1 MKPFSALKTKL
12 VRTPAP
18 SPTKH
23 SRQAKGLVPAPSTP
37 AQGRRTM
44 PRVTLGSPVPYLGAP
59 SPSRKEVARLSETGL
74 KLLTHPDLA
83 LHGLHKGLIDNLRFS
98 RADAVERVGAK
109 LNELIA
115 AANRLPVAIPAERK
129 KQSELSDELASIK
142 QLTTQA
148 RVLVQ
153 EHIVSS
159 ELSQPIME
167 FLSSVDGACNET
179 IRQLTLLSQSEDD
192 LDALMSEIER
202 MPDALSAPASQH
214 RTSVATERVSKAPAS
229 EDEQL
234 DELFSSITKLP
245 SVSPKR
251 LQVSYV
257 GRSVPA
263 ITAEEYGLK
272 WQAFLEPVPPAL
284 RSRVEAALRESRA
297 AGLPHWS
304 GSQLISARNERI
316 SEALA
321 ALDRKV
327 DELKTHKNTSGRH
340 QAVAAI
346 RQLMLK
352 LQDALKD
359 AGFHE
364 EASHI
369 GLARLNPAG
378 YNAGYGQG
386 LSLSQAVSRQLDSK
400 EEMSP
405 GSARK
410 KPKLVRQN
418 TPSSPLPQLRRNRS

>member
-1 MKPFSALKTKL
+1 
-12 VRTPAP
+12 
-18 SPTKH
+18 
-23 SRQAKGLVPAPSTP
+23 
-37 AQGRRTM
+37 M

-59 SPSRKEVARLSETGL
+59 SPSRKEVSRLSETGL
-74 KLLTHPDLA
+74 ELLTHPDLA

-98 RADAVERVGAK
+98 RATGMEAVGEKLHDLIDAAK
-109 LNELIA
+109 G
-115 AANRLPVAIPAERK
+115 LPSAIPDK
-129 KQSELSDELASIK
+129 PDQQSALSMKLASIK
-142 QLTTQA
+142 QLTTEA
-148 RVLVQ
+148 RSLVQ
-153 EHIVSS
+153 KHIVSS
-159 ELSQPIME
+159 ELSRPIME
-167 FLSSVDGACNET
+167 FLSSVDGACDET
-179 IRQLTLLSQSEDD
+179 IRRLPLLNQSEDD

-202 MPDALSAPASQH
+202 MPDARSAPASQH
-214 RTSVATERVSKAPAS
+214 KASVATERVSKAPTS
-229 EDEQL
+229 EDDQL

-251 LQVSYV
+251 LQASYV
-257 GRSVPA
+257 KRSVPA

-284 RSRVEAALRESRA
+284 RSKVEAALQESRA
-297 AGLPHWS
+297 AASPCWS
-304 GSQLISARNERI
+304 GSQLISARNEGI
-316 SEALA
+316 SEALT

-340 QAVAAI
+340 QAVASI
-346 RQLMLK
+346 RQVMLK

-418 TPSSPLPQLRRNRS
+418 TPSSPLPRLRRNRS